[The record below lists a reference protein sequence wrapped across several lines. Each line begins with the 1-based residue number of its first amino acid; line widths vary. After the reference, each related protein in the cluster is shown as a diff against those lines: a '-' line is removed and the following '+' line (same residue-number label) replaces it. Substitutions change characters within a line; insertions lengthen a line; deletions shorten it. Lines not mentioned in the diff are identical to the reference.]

1 MPDAATIRQCVILAG
16 GLGTRLGSLAALT
29 PKPML
34 PCGGRPFLAWLM
46 REFVRFGVEEF
57 VLLTGHL
64 SESVE
69 QAVPGLLQALP
80 RPARIVLSR
89 EPARAGTGGA
99 VFHSRELLDARF
111 LLCNGDSL
119 FDGAVP
125 ALLKAVAHNAAQ
137 AIGTIALRR
146 LPDASRYGVVEFD
159 GSRIRAFRERP
170 RPGSAGLINGGVYVF
185 SRKLVEE
192 LSPVCSLEAEIMP
205 RLAVQGM
212 LGGAPADGYF
222 LDIGIP
228 EDFAR
233 AQTDLPELLHR
244 RALFLDRDGVLN
256 LDHGYVGT
264 RERFEWVPGAL
275 DAVVAATHAGWHVFV
290 VTNQS
295 GVARGHYT
303 EDDVRTLLT
312 WIADA
317 VRGHGGTI
325 DDERWCPYHEGGS
338 VAAYARSSEWRKPAP
353 GMLLDLI
360 RKWELDPGRCILVGD
375 QQTDM
380 QAADAAGVPGKLFPG
395 GNLMDFVRP
404 MLFGSAKI
412 SSCGDRP

>member
-1 MPDAATIRQCVILAG
+1 MPDTATIRQCVTLAG
-16 GLGTRLGSLAALT
+16 GLGTRLGSLAATT

-57 VLLTGHL
+57 VLLTGHM
-64 SESVE
+64 SEAVE
-69 QAVPGLLQALP
+69 QAVPSLAQSLP
-80 RPARIVLSR
+80 RPARIIVSR
-89 EPARAGTGGA
+89 EPIRAGTGGA
-99 VFHSRELLDARF
+99 VFHSRELLDERF

-125 ALLKAVAHNAAQ
+125 ALLHAAAQ
-137 AIGTIALRR
+137 NERSPQTLGLIALRS

-159 GSRIRAFRERP
+159 GRHVRAFRERP
-170 RPGSAGLINGGVYVF
+170 PPGSAGLINGGVYVF
-185 SRKLVEE
+185 NRELVGE
-192 LSPVCSLEAEIMP
+192 LTPICSLEAEIMP
-205 RLAVQGM
+205 RLAAQGM
-212 LGGAPADGYF
+212 LRGVPTEGYF

-233 AQTDLPELLHR
+233 AQTEISELLHR

-275 DAVVAATHAGWHVFV
+275 DAVAAATQAGWHVFV

-295 GVARGHYT
+295 GVAKGFYT
-303 EDDVRTLLT
+303 EDDVRVMLAWT
-312 WIADA
+312 ADEA
-317 VRGHGGTI
+317 RRHGGTI
-325 DDERWCPYHEGGS
+325 DDERWCPYHEAGS
-338 VAAYARSSEWRKPAP
+338 VAAYARPSPWRKPAP

-360 RKWELDPGRCILVGD
+360 RKWELDPKRCVMVGD
-375 QQTDM
+375 QQIDM
-380 QAADAAGVPGKLFPG
+380 RAAAAAGVPGRMFSG
-395 GNLMDFVRP
+395 GNLLNFIRP
-404 MLFGSAKI
+404 ML
-412 SSCGDRP
+412 SCGDRT

>member
-185 SRKLVEE
+185 SRKL
-192 LSPVCSLEAEIMP
+192 
-205 RLAVQGM
+205 
-212 LGGAPADGYF
+212 
-222 LDIGIP
+222 
-228 EDFAR
+228 
-233 AQTDLPELLHR
+233 
-244 RALFLDRDGVLN
+244 
-256 LDHGYVGT
+256 
-264 RERFEWVPGAL
+264 
-275 DAVVAATHAGWHVFV
+275 
-290 VTNQS
+290 
-295 GVARGHYT
+295 
-303 EDDVRTLLT
+303 
-312 WIADA
+312 
-317 VRGHGGTI
+317 
-325 DDERWCPYHEGGS
+325 
-338 VAAYARSSEWRKPAP
+338 
-353 GMLLDLI
+353 
-360 RKWELDPGRCILVGD
+360 
-375 QQTDM
+375 
-380 QAADAAGVPGKLFPG
+380 
-395 GNLMDFVRP
+395 
-404 MLFGSAKI
+404 
-412 SSCGDRP
+412 